1 MGLRCDVLTVEKVN
15 AGYGHLRVLRDIVLD
30 VQQGEFVCVI
40 GPNGA
45 GKTTLLRAICRT
57 LMIASGAVKLDGK
70 PIHGLDPTVIV
81 GRGIAMVPEGRRVFG
96 PLTVRENLLMGAYL
110 RLRNG
115 ERDEILSDLDN
126 LYHTFPILQA
136 RENQMAGLLSGGEQQ
151 MLAIARA
158 MMSRP
163 RLLLLDEP
171 SMGLAPLIV
180 KDIFRVLNQLRG
192 QTTILLVE
200 QNARIALKT
209 ADRGYVLERGQ
220 VVVHGRRDE
229 LLRDE
234 AILKAYMG
242 TSEVAGH

>member
-1 MGLRCDVLTVEKVN
+1 MLTVEKIN
-15 AGYGHLRVLRDIVLD
+15 AGYGRLRVLRDIILD

-45 GKTTLLRAICRT
+45 GKTTLLRAICGT
-57 LMIASGAVKLDGK
+57 LKIASGAVKLDGK
-70 PIHGLDPTVIV
+70 SIHGLDPTVIV

-96 PLTVRENLLMGAYL
+96 PLTVKENLMMGAYL
-110 RLRNG
+110 RHRSG
-115 ERDEILSDLDN
+115 ARAEILSDLEN
-126 LYHTFPILQA
+126 LYRTFPILQS
-136 RENQMAGLLSGGEQQ
+136 REHQMAGLLSGGEQQ

-163 RLLLLDEP
+163 KLLLLDEP
-171 SMGLAPLIV
+171 SMGLAPLII

-200 QNARIALKT
+200 QNARIALQMS
-209 ADRGYVLERGQ
+209 DRGYVLERGQ
-220 VVVHGRRDE
+220 VMAQGRRDE

-234 AILKAYMG
+234 TILRTYMG
-242 TSEVAGH
+242 TSEAVVH

>member
-1 MGLRCDVLTVEKVN
+1 MLTVEKIN
-15 AGYGHLRVLRDIVLD
+15 AGYGRLGVLRDLTLD
-30 VQQGEFVCVI
+30 VRQGEFVCVI

-57 LMIASGAVKLDGK
+57 LTIASGAVTFEGK
-70 PIHGLDPTVIV
+70 PIHGLDPAVIV

-110 RLRNG
+110 RHRNG
-115 ERDEILSDLDN
+115 EKAGVLSDLND
-126 LYHTFPILQA
+126 LYHTFPILKS

-158 MMSRP
+158 LMSRP
-163 RLLLLDEP
+163 KLLLLDEP
-171 SMGLAPLIV
+171 SMGLAPLIA
-180 KDIFRVLNQLRG
+180 KDIFRVLNELRG

-209 ADRGYVLERGQ
+209 SDRGYVLERGQ
-220 VVVHGRRDE
+220 VAAQGSRDE
-229 LLRDE
+229 LLRDKT
-234 AILKAYMG
+234 IFNTYMG
-242 TSEVAGH
+242 TSAVLAD

>member
-1 MGLRCDVLTVEKVN
+1 VLTVEKIN
-15 AGYGHLRVLRDIVLD
+15 AGYGHLRVLRDVVLD

-45 GKTTLLRAICRT
+45 GKTTLLRAICGT
-57 LMIASGAVKLDGK
+57 LMIASGAVRLDGT

-96 PLTVRENLLMGAYL
+96 PLTVKENLLMGAYL
-110 RLRNG
+110 RHRNG
-115 ERDEILSDLDN
+115 EKAEILSDLEN
-126 LYHTFPILQA
+126 LYRTFPILQS

-163 RLLLLDEP
+163 KLLLLDEP

-180 KDIFRVLNQLRG
+180 KNIFRVLNQLRG

-200 QNARIALKT
+200 QNARIALQMS
-209 ADRGYVLERGQ
+209 DRGYVLERGQ
-220 VVVHGRRDE
+220 VVAQGPRDE

-234 AILKAYMG
+234 TILRTYMG
-242 TSEVAGH
+242 TSEVVAH